1 MPAPARRSVF
11 ADRLLE
17 FPDLV
22 FSDGREFHHR
32 GRWRDWFASRIG
44 GSGTPGG
51 HRVQTDTSQGDGA
64 ASRLGQ
70 ECPTHQIECPT
81 DRLILDIGC
90 NDGGLLATVA
100 ARHPTTA
107 FIGIDWKPRVLHA
120 AAERV
125 AAAGLRNVALLHGRA
140 QDIRRLFADGEL
152 DEIWLFHPEPL
163 DNPREL
169 KNRLLAEPFL
179 RDAHAVL
186 CAGGSLMLKTDHG
199 GYFDVIL
206 NLLLGMT
213 DRFSASIASRDFW
226 GDTAVQVV
234 VAGHAF
240 AGEMTAFESRFVR
253 KRKPIYFVR
262 MDRR

>member
-1 MPAPARRSVF
+1 VARRSAF

-32 GRWRDWFASRIG
+32 GRWREHLKNTGKNACA
-44 GSGTPGG
+44 PKE
-51 HRVQTDTSQGDGA
+51 V
-64 ASRLGQ
+64 
-70 ECPTHQIECPT
+70 
-81 DRLILDIGC
+81 ILDIGC

-100 ARHPTTA
+100 AKHPTSA

-125 AAAGLRNVALLHGRA
+125 AAAALKNVALLHTRA
-140 QDIRRLFADGEL
+140 QDIQKLFADAEL
-152 DEIWLFHPEPL
+152 DEIWVFHPEPL

-169 KNRLLAEPFL
+169 KNRLIAEQFL

-186 CAGGSLMLKTDHG
+186 RDGGSLILKTDHA
-199 GYFDVIL
+199 GYFDAVL
-206 NLLLGMT
+206 DLLQDMSQQF
-213 DRFSASIASRDFW
+213 RPSISSRDFW
-226 GDTAVQVV
+226 GDTPVQVA
-234 VAGHAF
+234 VAAHAF
-240 AGEMTAFESRFVR
+240 AGEITAFESRFVR